1 MRKHFPRTLAVPSVA
16 VARARYQVAREAGHG
31 PDCAM
36 MFARG
41 VSRQQLPASLSPLEH
56 CVCALRRKIVS
67 RSPVGWR
74 RLPAVLLTPAE
85 RYERTRRYG

>member
-1 MRKHFPRTLAVPSVA
+1 MRPHRARPISVPSIRI
-16 VARARYQVAREAGHG
+16 ARARYTIAREAGHAV
-31 PDCAM
+31 DCAWA
-36 MFARG
+36 FARG
-41 VSRQQLPASLSPLEH
+41 VSRQRQQPSLSVLEH

-85 RYERTRRYG
+85 RYEWTRRYG